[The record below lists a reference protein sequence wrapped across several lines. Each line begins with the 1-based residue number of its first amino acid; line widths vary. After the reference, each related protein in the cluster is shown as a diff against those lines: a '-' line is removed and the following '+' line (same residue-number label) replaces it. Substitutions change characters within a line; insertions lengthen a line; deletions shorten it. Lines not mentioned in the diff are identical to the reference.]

1 MKTRSNSILGIS
13 MTPHEQS
20 LRTWFRFVV
29 SANVALG
36 VAVLLGWTVVVY
48 YTVGAAP
55 LFTWLLWGFYAM
67 QLGVLLLFLII
78 QRPYAIAV
86 HEVGAPGESRQA
98 RTVRAM
104 SINTDH
110 ALLTLYGV
118 MMYVYPVYGA
128 VVLFVATLLLPL
140 FGGLWALLVALVFVP
155 LSATQI
161 YAAFWLT
168 LQYGIVRQRARV
180 LEERR
185 ADLRA
190 VHNPV

>member
-1 MKTRSNSILGIS
+1 MKTRPNSILGIS

-36 VAVLLGWTVVVY
+36 VAVLLAWTVVVY
-48 YTVGAAP
+48 YTAGAAP
-55 LFTWLLWGFYAM
+55 LFTWLLWAFYAM

-86 HEVGAPGESRQA
+86 HEVGGAGETPAA
-98 RTVRAM
+98 RTMRAL

-118 MMYVYPVYGA
+118 LMYVYPVYGGF
-128 VVLFVATLLLPL
+128 VLFFATLLLPFL
-140 FGGLWALLVALVFVP
+140 GGLVALLVALVFVP

-168 LQYGIVRQRARV
+168 IQYGIVRQRARV
-180 LEERR
+180 LESRR
-185 ADLRA
+185 EELRGG
-190 VHNPV
+190 PV